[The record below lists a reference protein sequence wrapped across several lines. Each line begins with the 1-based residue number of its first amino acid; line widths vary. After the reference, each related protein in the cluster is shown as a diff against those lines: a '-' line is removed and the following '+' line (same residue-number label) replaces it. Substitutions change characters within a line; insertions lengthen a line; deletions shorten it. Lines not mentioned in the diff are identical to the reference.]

1 VSRAQELADALE
13 EELRQL
19 GTPERAMQEQAYLKS
34 SFEFLGVSVPAGRK
48 ATKSFLYTHGE
59 LAEREL
65 LLATVEALWS
75 RPVFERRRAA
85 VELLQLRRSVLRV
98 EDLGLVERLVHE
110 SYTWALV
117 DELAADVAG
126 GLVADHF
133 EDPVV
138 HATLDAWAKD
148 GDFWLRRSALLAHL
162 VVLKHGRGFES
173 FARYADAMLDEQ
185 EFFIRKA
192 IGWVLR
198 EEGRRRP
205 DLVAAWLLPRADRAS
220 GVTVTEA
227 VKYLAPQQADAIKAA
242 RRTRARR

>member
-1 VSRAQELADALE
+1 VQE
-13 EELRQL
+13 R
-19 GTPERAMQEQAYLKS
+19 AYLKS
-34 SFEFLGVSVPAGRK
+34 SLEFLGVSVPAGRA
-48 ATKSFLYTHGE
+48 ATKRFLRGHPE
-59 LAEREL
+59 LAERDL

-75 RPVFERRRAA
+75 RQVFERRRAA
-85 VELLQLRRSVLRV
+85 VELLELRGPVVRL
-98 EDLGLVERLVHE
+98 EDLGLIERLVRD

-126 GLVADHF
+126 RLVADHF

-138 HATLDAWAKD
+138 DATLDAWAGD
-148 GDFWLRRSALLAHL
+148 VDFWVRRSALLAHL
-162 VVLKHGRGFES
+162 AVLKRGMGFER
-173 FARYADAMLDEQ
+173 FARYADVMLDER

-220 GVTVTEA
+220 GVTVNEA
-227 VKYLAPQQADAIKAA
+227 VKYLSAEQAAAIKAA
-242 RRTRARR
+242 RRTQGRR